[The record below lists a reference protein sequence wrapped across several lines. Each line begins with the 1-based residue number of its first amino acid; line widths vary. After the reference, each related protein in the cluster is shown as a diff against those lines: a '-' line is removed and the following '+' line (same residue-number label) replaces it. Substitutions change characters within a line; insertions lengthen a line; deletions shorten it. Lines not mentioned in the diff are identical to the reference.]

1 MTPEHTTDSKL
12 EDRLCEI
19 LAEFVEEADRGGVPD
34 EEAYLARYPEFADD
48 LRRCFANYKKFPP
61 PSGDKAEL
69 ALAGDGV
76 TGEASGA
83 APPETLGDFRIVR
96 EIGRGG
102 MGVVYEAEQLS
113 LRRRVALK
121 VLPLAATMDPRQLQR
136 FHNEARAAACLHH
149 TNIVPVFAVGSER
162 GVHFYAMQLIDGVTL
177 AAAIRELRPGQN
189 EPGALEIVQL

>member
-34 EEAYLARYPEFADD
+34 EEAYVARYPEFADD

-76 TGEASGA
+76 TGEASGS

-121 VLPLAATMDPRQLQR
+121 VLPLARVQGVGER
-136 FHNEARAAACLHH
+136 KHLHGH
-149 TNIVPVFAVGSER
+149 APPE
-162 GVHFYAMQLIDGVTL
+162 
-177 AAAIRELRPGQN
+177 RELDGLVDDAHAAPADLAQD
-189 EPGALEIVQL
+189 AIVADLL